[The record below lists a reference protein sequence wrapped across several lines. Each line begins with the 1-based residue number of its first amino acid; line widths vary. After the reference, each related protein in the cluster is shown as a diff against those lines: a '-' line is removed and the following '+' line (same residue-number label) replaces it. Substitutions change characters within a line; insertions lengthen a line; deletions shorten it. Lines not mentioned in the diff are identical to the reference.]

1 MIEILATNA
10 ILYPKP
16 SPIPS
21 KPKPPPLTMADLPP
35 AGRQVLLA
43 P

>member
-21 KPKPPPLTMADLPP
+21 KPPPLTMADLPP